1 MWVNL
6 WISDHWQVEN
16 HKAKVDAIE
25 DMFVN
30 RKKKWWNESQCIKAT
45 QNFIEITEEKYQAS
59 KKVHKIC
66 AQDWSRRC
74 EALLKFR

>member
-30 RKKKWWNESQCIKAT
+30 RKKWWNERQCIKAT
-45 QNFIEITEEKYQAS
+45 HKFYCNNWKKYEAS
-59 KKVHKIC
+59 NIIHIC
-66 AQDWSRRC
+66 A
-74 EALLKFR
+74 